1 MRARAFEGWRSRL
14 LCALA
19 LLPCALWPRT
29 GLPAG
34 KPIVERTAVA
44 SHALGAAEAAGEQIY
59 RSGALPSG
67 ALLTGVREP
76 GLRLE
81 GATAACVNCHRR
93 SGLGMSEGRR
103 TIPPIAGSYLF
114 HPRAGTVDDLDLP
127 FVEGMQ
133 ADRDPYTEA
142 TVARAIRSGI
152 GATGRPLSYLMPHFD
167 LSDPEMAELLAYLRH
182 LSPGEVPGVT
192 HAVLHLATIV
202 TPDADPAQR
211 SAVLE
216 VLTKFFADKN
226 HYTRAET
233 PRLRS
238 SHRMHFKVNL
248 HWELHVWQ
256 LTGPAETWEAQL
268 RAKLAAE
275 PVFAVLSGV
284 GGSNWAPVQR
294 FCEAEELPCLF
305 PNVDLPVDRE
315 SDFDTLYF
323 SKGVL
328 LEAQLIAARL
338 REAGQRDSAHR
349 LVQIYRR
356 GDVGHGA
363 AAALRTELEERPW
376 GVHDIALSATPNTH
390 ELGAALA
397 TLRPADTVVLWLRPK
412 DLAALGALPHGVEHV
427 YMSGRMG
434 GLEHAPLPPA
444 WRAVT
449 QMAYPF
455 SLPDRRRVPMDY
467 PLGWFRLR
475 QIEVLDERAQADTWL
490 ACNIVSDT
498 VNRMVDTFVRDYLVE
513 RVEEA
518 LEHRVITGYYPRL
531 ALAPGQRFASKGGY
545 LVRFADAHG
554 ELITPASDWIVP

>member
-1 MRARAFEGWRSRL
+1 MMPRAFGGGRSRV

-19 LLPCALWPRT
+19 LLVCPGLPRT
-29 GLPAG
+29 GLPAVN
-34 KPIVERTAVA
+34 PAVQRA
-44 SHALGAAEAAGEQIY
+44 SVARHPLGPAEAAGERIY
-59 RSGALPSG
+59 RKGELPSG
-67 ALLTGVREP
+67 ALLSGVREP

-133 ADRDPYTEA
+133 ADRDPYTDE

-152 GATGRPLSYLMPHFD
+152 GVTGRPLSYLMPHFE
-167 LSDPEMAELLAYLRH
+167 LSDPEMADLIAYLRH
-182 LSPGEVPGVT
+182 LSPGGVPGVT
-192 HAVLHLATIV
+192 HSVLHFATIV
-202 TPDADPAQR
+202 TPDADPVQR
-211 SAVLE
+211 GAVLE

-226 HYTRAET
+226 HYTRAES

-256 LTGPAETWEAQL
+256 LTGPPETWQSQL
-268 RAKLAAE
+268 HAKLAAE

-315 SDFDTLYF
+315 SDFDSLYF

-328 LEAQLIAARL
+328 LEAQLIARRL
-338 REAGQRDSAHR
+338 DEAAQRDSGHR
-349 LVQIYRR
+349 VVQIYRR
-356 GDVGHGA
+356 GDVGQGA
-363 AAALRTELEERPW
+363 AAALRTALEKRTRS
-376 GVHDIALSATPNTH
+376 VHDIALPAAPGSH
-390 ELGAALA
+390 GLGDALA
-397 TLRPADTVVLWLRPK
+397 TLQPADTVVLWLRPR
-412 DLAALGALPHGVEHV
+412 DIAALGTPPHGMERV

-444 WRAVT
+444 WRPIT

-475 QIEVLDERAQADTWL
+475 QIEVVDERAQADTYL

-498 VNRMVDTFVRDYLVE
+498 VNRMVDAFVRDYLVE

-545 LVRFADAHG
+545 LVRFADAQG
-554 ELITPASDWIVP
+554 EIITPASDWIVP

>member
-1 MRARAFEGWRSRL
+1 MTVRALGCWRARL
-14 LCALA
+14 LCALT
-19 LLPCALWPRT
+19 LLLCAGLPRT
-29 GLPAG
+29 GLPGA
-34 KPIVERTAVA
+34 KPLAARTASA
-44 SHALGAAEAAGEQIY
+44 TRELGPAEAAGEQIY
-59 RSGALPSG
+59 RRGELPSG
-67 ALLTGVREP
+67 AVLSAVREP
-76 GLRLE
+76 GLRLQ

-93 SGLGMSEGRR
+93 SGLGMKEGRR
-103 TIPPIAGSYLF
+103 TIPPIAASYLF
-114 HPRAGTVDDLDLP
+114 HPRAVTADDLDLP
-127 FVEGMQ
+127 FVEGMR
-133 ADRDPYTEA
+133 ADRDPYTEE
-142 TVARAIRSGI
+142 TLTRAIRSGTDAA
-152 GATGRPLSYLMPHFD
+152 GKPLSYLMPHFELND
-167 LSDPEMAELLAYLRH
+167 HEMADLIAYLRH

-192 HAVLHLATIV
+192 HSVLHFATIV
-202 TPDADPAQR
+202 TPDADPLR
-211 SAVLE
+211 RKGVLE
-216 VLTKFFADKN
+216 VLSKFFADKN
-226 HYTRAET
+226 HYTRAES

-256 LTGPAETWEAQL
+256 LSGAADTWESQL

-328 LEAQLIAARL
+328 LEAQLIARRL
-338 REAGQRDSAHR
+338 NEAAGGDTRHR
-349 LVQIYRR
+349 VVQIYRH

-363 AAALRTELEERPW
+363 AAALRIALEPVP
-376 GVHDIALSATPNTH
+376 GVHDVALPAAASAR

-397 TLRPADTVVLWLRPK
+397 TLQPGDNVVLWLRPR
-412 DLAALGALPHGVEHV
+412 DIAGLGALPRGVEHV

-434 GLEHAPLPPA
+434 GLEHAALPPA
-444 WRAVT
+444 WRGVT

-455 SLPDRRRVPMDY
+455 SLPERRRVPMDY

-475 QIEVLDERAQADTWL
+475 QIEVVDERAQADTYL

-498 VNRMVDTFVRDYLVE
+498 VNRMVDAFVRDYLVE
-513 RVEEA
+513 QIEEA
-518 LEHRVITGYYPRL
+518 LEHRIVTGYYPRL
-531 ALAPGQRFASKGGY
+531 ALAPGQRFGSKGGY
-545 LVRFADAHG
+545 LVRFTDEHG
-554 ELITPASDWIVP
+554 ERITPTSDWIVP